1 MTLSITDI
9 QLKQLLDQTAKS
21 AAEAATAAAEE
32 QFKKFLKDNG
42 ISIDTTTASDEENM
56 MEAMRVNLDR
66 QDNPKVGIFWY
77 QQVAKRLFGVIA
89 IDKDSIKK
97 PNVGGGLITCYELH
111 KDVWKKR
118 FREQK
123 YKNNGVGPYVG
134 DYKDHARGRVFYNP
148 STDTYQ
154 IGVGSWINDCPEA
167 KEMIIE
173 EFNLQNQ
180 KYEFKIIIHWE
191 IGMGWENQ

>member
-1 MTLSITDI
+1 MTFQITDI
-9 QLKQLLDQTAKS
+9 ELKNLLDETARK
-21 AAEAATAAAEE
+21 AAEAASAATQERFM
-32 QFKKFLKDNG
+32 QFLKDKG
-42 ISIDTTTASDEENM
+42 ITISDTSQSDEDNM
-56 MEAMRVNLDR
+56 MEAMRANMDR
-66 QDNPKVGIFWY
+66 QENPKVGIFWY

-89 IDKDSIKK
+89 VDKDSIKK

-123 YKNNGVGPYVG
+123 YKNNGVGPYTG

-148 STDTYQ
+148 NIDTYQ
-154 IGVGSWINDCPEA
+154 IGVGSWINDNPEA
-167 KEMIIE
+167 KEMILE

>member
-1 MTLSITDI
+1 MTIQITDI
-9 QLKQLLDQTAKS
+9 ELKELLEETAR
-21 AAEAATAAAEE
+21 TAAEE
-32 QFKKFLKDNG
+32 AIQKLLKRKE
-42 ISIDTTTASDEENM
+42 IDITTSETTDEENM
-56 MEAMRVNLDR
+56 MAAMRVNLDK

-77 QQVAKRLFGVIA
+77 QQTGKRLFGVIA
-89 IDKDSIKK
+89 VDKDSIKK
-97 PNVGGGLITCYELH
+97 PNVGGGLITCFELH

-123 YKNNGVGPYVG
+123 YKNNGVGPYTG

-148 STDTYQ
+148 NTDVYQ
-154 IGVGSWINDCPEA
+154 IGVGSWINESPEA
-167 KEMIIE
+167 KDMIIE